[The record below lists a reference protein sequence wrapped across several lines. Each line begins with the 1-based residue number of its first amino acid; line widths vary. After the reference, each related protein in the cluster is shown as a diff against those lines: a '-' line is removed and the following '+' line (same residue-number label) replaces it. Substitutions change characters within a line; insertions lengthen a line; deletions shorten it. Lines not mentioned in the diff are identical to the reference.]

1 MIESVYKTSCREHGK
16 TMSRSL
22 LNSLFC
28 LTIVAA
34 ILPCCIRRE
43 EPAAFTKD
51 APAELEA
58 DFSDAE
64 ALERAANLAEPNPP
78 PGTPIHSKNRSSIQW
93 IVENGASVKKGD
105 ELVKLETAQLEKSV
119 AELTAESH
127 ITRAALVR
135 AEATV
140 AVTEIALVEF
150 TEGLFPLQEE
160 EVQVELLEAELA
172 SAHAEATGRP
182 AEIYEAKVDRRTQR
196 CHRCGESGN
205 AGTRGTRPSRQ
216 EPPRPGS
223 GATEI
228 VLDQSSDIRHGFSEC
243 AAAWIGRSHRLGA
256 ALP

>member
-1 MIESVYKTSCREHGK
+1 
-16 TMSRSL
+16 MSRSL
-22 LNSLFC
+22 LTSLFC
-28 LTIVAA
+28 LTIVVA

-43 EPAAFTKD
+43 EPATFTKD
-51 APAELEA
+51 TPAELEA
-58 DFSDAE
+58 DFADAE
-64 ALERAANLAEPNPP
+64 ALERAADLAEPNAP
-78 PGTPIHSKNRSSIQW
+78 PGTPIHSKNGSSIQW

-105 ELVKLETAQLEKSV
+105 ELMKLESSQLEKSV

-140 AVTEIALVEF
+140 AVTEIALAEF

-160 EVQVELLEAELA
+160 EVQIELLEAELT
-172 SAHAEATGRP
+172 SAHAEATGLP
-182 AEIYEAKVDRRTQR
+182 AEIHETKADRRTQR

-205 AGTRGTRPSRQ
+205 AGTRGARPSRQ
-216 EPPRPGS
+216 EPPRTGS

-243 AAAWIGRSHRLGA
+243 TAAWIDRSRRPSA